1 MLTGLLLITSLACA
15 RGNAVT
21 FDEPPAP
28 QRRAYISIV
37 IDDIGYRHGDGLRA
51 LELPGQLT
59 FAVLPHTP
67 HAQSFVALAT
77 GLGREI
83 LVHLPMESL
92 EGHKLGPGG
101 ITTQM
106 DKEQVQGAVRE
117 SLSSMPE
124 AVGLS
129 NHMGS
134 RVTPDEQRM
143 QWLMEVLN
151 DQPGV
156 LFLDS
161 RTTEASVAK
170 AVAFS
175 NGVPTLGR
183 DVFLDNMRSEHR
195 IERQFMQLLRRART
209 HGTALGIGHPYPE
222 TIRVLWRLLPTL
234 DEHGVELIPVTQ
246 LLARRQAR
254 LTATL
259 QASGT
264 TTESAGT
271 TP

>member
-1 MLTGLLLITSLACA
+1 M
-15 RGNAVT
+15 
-21 FDEPPAP
+21 
-28 QRRAYISIV
+28 
-37 IDDIGYRHGDGLRA
+37 
-51 LELPGQLT
+51 
-59 FAVLPHTP
+59 
-67 HAQSFVALAT
+67 
-77 GLGREI
+77 
-83 LVHLPMESL
+83 
-92 EGHKLGPGG
+92 
-101 ITTQM
+101 
-106 DKEQVQGAVRE
+106 
-117 SLSSMPE
+117 
-124 AVGLS
+124 
-129 NHMGS
+129 
-134 RVTPDEQRM
+134 
-143 QWLMEVLN
+143 LN
-151 DQPGV
+151 DKPGV